1 MLVFVRWKINAC
13 YHVYVTKN
21 AATTNVLERLR
32 EAIAARD
39 MDTIEL
45 SRSMLEGGGFSV
57 AEHRQAKA
65 MLIRAL
71 REVQAE
77 LRAAGE
83 TPAKLY
89 DWWSSNS
96 GSQNAPARPF
106 YVTQASLSAKA
117 GVTVRESPEKGL
129 SR

>member
-1 MLVFVRWKINAC
+1 
-13 YHVYVTKN
+13 
-21 AATTNVLERLR
+21 
-32 EAIAARD
+32 
-39 MDTIEL
+39 
-45 SRSMLEGGGFSV
+45 V
-57 AEHRQAKA
+57 AEHRQAEA

-77 LRAAGE
+77 QAAGE

-106 YVTQASLSAKA
+106 YVPRK
-117 GVTVRESPEKGL
+117 VR
-129 SR
+129 